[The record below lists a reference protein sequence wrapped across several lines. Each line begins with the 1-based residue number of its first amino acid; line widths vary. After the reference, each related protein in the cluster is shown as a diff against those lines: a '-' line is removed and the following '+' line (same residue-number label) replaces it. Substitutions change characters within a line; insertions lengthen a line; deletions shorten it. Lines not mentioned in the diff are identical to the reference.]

1 VTSNSS
7 NQKSA
12 VRAVFNRL
20 ISKDELASAS
30 VVKFDALSEPPAPV
44 GEVRQGANHGHAR
57 PRRTPETAAAANA
70 EAAAKAAAALQARL
84 QAAHADGYA
93 NGYARAEADL
103 AAHVQEAR
111 AQLLALIEQT
121 RTQAQVLDAD
131 VAAQVIELST
141 ALARQIVRAELD
153 ARPHAIADV
162 VHEGLAMI
170 SETVTRVTLHLHP
183 EDAALVGSEIQKY
196 DDRVHFVEDITLER
210 GGCRFQTTHGDIDA
224 TVTRRFAQAVAALG
238 VPTGA
243 PPDAP
248 IPNTQ
253 DAHDD
258 DDRA

>member
-1 VTSNSS
+1 MTNNSS
-7 NQKSA
+7 NQKPA

-20 ISKDELASAS
+20 ISKEELGAAS
-30 VVKFDALSEPPAPV
+30 VVKFDALGDLPAAVGDARPV
-44 GEVRQGANHGHAR
+44 ANHMLSR
-57 PRRTPETAAAANA
+57 TRRTAESAGAAQA
-70 EAAAKAAAALQARL
+70 EAAAKASAALQARI

-93 NGYARAEADL
+93 AGYARAEADL
-103 AAHVQEAR
+103 TAHVQEAR
-111 AQLLALIEQT
+111 AQILALIEQT
-121 RTQAQVLDAD
+121 RAQALVLDAD

-141 ALARQIVRAELD
+141 TLARQIVRAELD

-170 SETVTRVTLHLHP
+170 SEAVSRVTLHLHP
-183 EDAALVGSEIQKY
+183 EDAALVGSEIRNY
-196 DDRVHFVEDITLER
+196 DERVHIVEDITLER

-248 IPNTQ
+248 VPNTH
-253 DAHDD
+253 DANDD